1 MAKRDFYE
9 VVCSKHCACQCD
21 NPRPNLFEDK
31 RVVGVEL
38 DNPDETRESSR
49 WVVYLSVCK
58 TCDKDVTF
66 GERFG
71 SINLTGL
78 DAIKEAAQKAVS
90 RATKGRVE
98 EIQWSEI
105 ETSIN
110 DGEE

>member
-1 MAKRDFYE
+1 MAKRDFYD
-9 VVCSKHCACQCD
+9 VISSKHCACQCE
-21 NPRPNLFEDK
+21 NPRPNLFEDR

-38 DNPDETRESSR
+38 DNPDQPRESSR
-49 WVVYLSVCK
+49 WVVYLSTCK

-90 RATKGRVE
+90 RATKRWVKQ
-98 EIQWSEI
+98 IQWNKI

-110 DGEE
+110 CGEE